1 MPQFEI
7 PRVEQARPEG
17 LASLHPGHRGT
28 QDMPGRCQ
36 LEHRAAPQ
44 GKWMTKG
51 NLPDFRALGGS
62 CLQELCRWRTCQNLI
77 VSGEMIE
84 VGVGNKSPPL
94 RSLGIHPKIHLRK
107 KESPLFGF
115 DHPIGGAGDRFHWCR
130 IYTNPATSGLTFL
143 TKRSTCPDFF
153 AAVPFFSFF
162 HSKFHIFFIFLI
174 ICYSTFYE
182 YF

>member
-17 LASLHPGHRGT
+17 LSSLHPSHRGT
-28 QDMPGRCQ
+28 QDMAGRCQ

-44 GKWMTKG
+44 GKRMTKG

-84 VGVGNKSPPL
+84 VGVRNESPPL

-107 KESPLFGF
+107 KESSLFRF
-115 DHPIGGAGDRFHWCR
+115 DHPIGGAGDKFHR
-130 IYTNPATSGLTFL
+130 YGIYTNPATPGLTVP
-143 TKRSTCPDFF
+143 TKRSTRPDFF

-162 HSKFHIFFIFLI
+162 HSKNHIFLYILFYY
-174 ICYSTFYE
+174 YSTIYKCF
-182 YF
+182 